1 MSVKSGYKQTE
12 IGIIPEDWEVVE
24 LDNILEKFQNGYA
37 FSSEGYVETGI
48 PIISMA
54 NISLKG
60 TFQFDYEK
68 AKYWAEEE
76 LDNLKQYQL
85 EKGDLIIAMTDVT
98 PDKKLIGRMAIAD
111 KNDTFLLNQR
121 VGLLKLKEVINNKF
135 LCEYGNFDIWRKYSK
150 NVAALGAQAN
160 ISTKDIKNGKI
171 PLPPIEEQKKIADI
185 LSTVDKKIAFVEENI
200 NATEELKKGLMQKLL
215 TEGIGHAEF
224 KDSELGRIPE
234 SWEVVELLKV
244 CEDNK
249 RAIVDGPFGSNLKTI
264 HFREEGIPVIQS
276 NFVTSGKFN
285 AKEYVY
291 VDEDKFNSEIR
302 SKVIG
307 GDIVMAKIGAN
318 CGTSAI
324 IPLEHPNALLS
335 GNSIKISVDQNKAST
350 VFIDFIFKSMY
361 SRNKLVELKSVG
373 AQPAIS
379 MPLLKKMKIVKPLL
393 EEQKQI
399 AEILST
405 VDKKIENLKEKKQ
418 SFEELKKGLM
428 QKLLTGEVRV

>member
-1 MSVKSGYKQTE
+1 MSNLPKGWEEVK
-12 IGIIPEDWEVVE
+12 IGDFCDI
-24 LDNILEKFQNGYA
+24 LDNQRIPI
-37 FSSEGYVETGI
+37 SSEKRAEIKGNIPYYGANGVQDYINDFIFNETLVLLAEDGGNFNDYQTRPIAYMIHGKSWVNNHTHVLRAKNGENYFLFYSLVHKDITSFINGGTRTKLNRGELVKI
-48 PIISMA
+48 PI
-54 NISLKG
+54 
-60 TFQFDYEK
+60 F
-68 AKYWAEEE
+68 
-76 LDNLKQYQL
+76 
-85 EKGDLIIAMTDVT
+85 V
-98 PDKKLIGRMAIAD
+98 P
-111 KNDTFLLNQR
+111 
-121 VGLLKLKEVINNKF
+121 
-135 LCEYGNFDIWRKYSK
+135 
-150 NVAALGAQAN
+150 
-160 ISTKDIKNGKI
+160 
-171 PLPPIEEQKKIADI
+171 PLEEQKKIADI

-200 NATEELKKGLMQKLL
+200 NATEELKKGLMQKLF
-215 TEGIGHAEF
+215 TEGIGHTEF
-224 KDSELGRIPE
+224 KDSELGRIPK

-405 VDKKIENLKEKKQ
+405 VDNKLENLKEKKQ
-418 SFEELKKGLM
+418 SFEKLKKGLM
-428 QKLLTGEVRV
+428 QKLLTAEVRV